1 MTAGSL
7 MCIPRSI
14 LFDRGSLVLSLRAT
28 ALARPP
34 FDPVDRIPD
43 EPVMGWAAS
52 AWVQVG
58 RRHDWGLSGSA
69 ALVVLYVTPLGL
81 GEVEPAAG
89 GGDPGAGPVQSSPIH
104 ALVQQGDLVH
114 QVAEILHHANILHQ
128 PLSLSIELAGIKR

>member
-1 MTAGSL
+1 MGSRGLKVHQRPSGIFAGNSRRGAPDRWQRGARSMTAGSL
-7 MCIPRSI
+7 MCTPRSI
-14 LFDRGSLVLSLRAT
+14 LLDRGALVLSLRAT

-43 EPVMGWAAS
+43 EPVMG
-52 AWVQVG
+52 
-58 RRHDWGLSGSA
+58 SA

-89 GGDPGAGPVQSSPIH
+89 GGDHGAGPVQSSPIH

-114 QVAEILHHANILHQ
+114 QVAE
-128 PLSLSIELAGIKR
+128 

>member
-1 MTAGSL
+1 M
-7 MCIPRSI
+7 
-14 LFDRGSLVLSLRAT
+14 LSLRAT

-52 AWVQVG
+52 AWVTVG

-89 GGDPGAGPVQSSPIH
+89 GGDPGAGPAQSSPIH
-104 ALVQQGDLVH
+104 ALVQPGDLVH
-114 QVAEILHHANILHQ
+114 QVAEILHHANILQQ
-128 PLSLSIELAGIKR
+128 PLPLSIELAGIKR